1 MTRDDG
7 LHASVW
13 AACEAFRG
21 DMSWTECR
29 DHALALIFVKY
40 MSDVWHKMYA
50 QSISVFGNVDGQTDD
65 LIRRAMIRFRF
76 YLPNIEV
83 HDFKSARLSDK
94 FLADIYSINQR
105 REKPD
110 IGFMIDRTL
119 ALLEETNAPKLN
131 NLFQH
136 LRFNGEV
143 VLGYGTRA
151 IMRLR
156 TLLLFLAEL
165 DMRAQMWA
173 YPALFLFLIERFA
186 LENDST
192 PETPREIA
200 RLLFHLTK
208 PSPREHVADPV
219 CASASLLLAASHYGV
234 PLVLAGQEAAGNL
247 WAIARMNLLVH
258 EKDDSIIQWGDGLCE
273 PKLLDG
279 HQLHQFDVVL
289 ANPPQDNAAWLAA
302 WLSGQAAHDAWARF
316 ERGLP
321 PKTRVDYAWISHCL
335 AMTRPGSGRLAMIL
349 PQRILYGAGVEGR
362 IRRRLL
368 EENLLDTVILLPAD
382 VLPAAPVPMLVC
394 LFDRAR
400 EAGGARAHVRDV
412 LLMDA
417 SGAIGPNKQLR
428 LLPAGQI
435 DEIVVY
441 VAFRQTWEPHC
452 YLASIEEIAAND
464 YDLSLPRYLRA
475 HEPHPARD
483 LPKVAQEITTLAQT
497 LQGLQN
503 QMAQQL
509 ASLIDAAN
517 GR

>member
-1 MTRDDG
+1 MRCDDG
-7 LHASVW
+7 LHATVW

-29 DHALALIFVKY
+29 DHALALIFLKY

-50 QSISVFGNVDGQTDD
+50 QSITVFGNEDGQTDD

-83 HDFKSARLSDK
+83 HDFKGARLSDK
-94 FLADIYSINQR
+94 FLADIYSISQR
-105 REKPD
+105 RD
-110 IGFMIDRTL
+110 QMDVGFMIDRTL
-119 ALLEETNAPKLN
+119 AALEKTNVPKLN

-136 LRFNGEV
+136 LCFNGEV
-143 VLGYGTRA
+143 VLGNGTRA

-200 RLLFHLTK
+200 RLLAHLAK
-208 PSPREHVADPV
+208 PCPREHVADPV
-219 CASASLLLAASHYGV
+219 CASASLLLAATHHGV

-258 EKDDSIIQWGDGLCE
+258 EQDDSIIQWGDGLCE

-279 HQLHQFDVVL
+279 QQLHQFDVVL

-302 WLSGQAAHDAWARF
+302 RPTGQAAHDVWSRF

-321 PKTRVDYAWISHCL
+321 SKTRVDYAWISHCL
-335 AMTRPGSGRLAMIL
+335 AMTRPGSGRLAIIV
-349 PQRILYGAGVEGR
+349 PQTILYGADVEGR

-412 LLMDA
+412 LLVDA
-417 SGAIGPNKQLR
+417 SGAIGPHKQLR
-428 LLPAGQI
+428 VLPAGQV

-452 YLASIEEIAAND
+452 YLASSEEIAAND
-464 YDLSLPRYLRA
+464 YDLSLPRYQLA
-475 HEPHPARD
+475 HKKAPPPDMQEASQQIAKLGQD
-483 LPKVAQEITTLAQT
+483 LLE
-497 LQGLQN
+497 LQN
-503 QMAQQL
+503 KMTQQL
-509 ASLIDAAN
+509 ATLAS
-517 GR
+517 